1 MIEEIKD
8 IKIIENLFKKY
19 KEKYNPIINDYTFIL
34 SYKENDK
41 YVGFLIY
48 QLLYEAAEIIDIFV
62 LDEYRNKRALI
73 LFKKQKEK
81 RIINQ
86 SSKEN
91 LASKLTN
98 NTTNT
103 INNSERNT
111 LQPFPTVLMGGGTY
125 PGSSFMIFTAI

>member
-62 LDEYRNKRALI
+62 LDEYRNKGIGKALI
-73 LFKKQKEK
+73 NKMLENKQIEKVTLEVKKDNKNAIMLYNSLGFKPVSIRKGYYEGIDAILMLKEVK
-81 RIINQ
+81 
-86 SSKEN
+86 
-91 LASKLTN
+91 
-98 NTTNT
+98 
-103 INNSERNT
+103 
-111 LQPFPTVLMGGGTY
+111 
-125 PGSSFMIFTAI
+125 

>member
-8 IKIIENLFKKY
+8 IKLIENLFKKY

-62 LDEYRNKRALI
+62 LDEYRNKGIGKALI
-73 LFKKQKEK
+73 NKMLENEQIEKVTLEVKKDNKNAIMLYNSLGFKPVSIRKGYYSGIDAILMLKEVK
-81 RIINQ
+81 
-86 SSKEN
+86 
-91 LASKLTN
+91 
-98 NTTNT
+98 
-103 INNSERNT
+103 
-111 LQPFPTVLMGGGTY
+111 
-125 PGSSFMIFTAI
+125 

>member
-8 IKIIENLFKKY
+8 IKLIENLFNSY

-62 LDEYRNKRALI
+62 LDEYRNKGIGKALI
-73 LFKKQKEK
+73 NKMLENEQIEKVTLEVKKDNKNAIMLYNSLGFKPVSIRKGYYSGIDAILMLKEVK
-81 RIINQ
+81 
-86 SSKEN
+86 
-91 LASKLTN
+91 
-98 NTTNT
+98 
-103 INNSERNT
+103 
-111 LQPFPTVLMGGGTY
+111 
-125 PGSSFMIFTAI
+125 

>member
-62 LDEYRNKRALI
+62 LDEYRNKGIGKALI
-73 LFKKQKEK
+73 NKMLENKQIEKVTLEVKKDNKNAIMLYNSLGFKPVSIRKGYYSGIDAILMLKEVK
-81 RIINQ
+81 
-86 SSKEN
+86 
-91 LASKLTN
+91 
-98 NTTNT
+98 
-103 INNSERNT
+103 
-111 LQPFPTVLMGGGTY
+111 
-125 PGSSFMIFTAI
+125 

>member
-8 IKIIENLFKKY
+8 IKLIENLFNLY

-62 LDEYRNKRALI
+62 LDEYRNKGIGKALI
-73 LFKKQKEK
+73 NKMLENKQIEKVTLEVKKDNKNAIMLYNSLGFKPVSIRKGYYEGIDAILMLKE
-81 RIINQ
+81 
-86 SSKEN
+86 
-91 LASKLTN
+91 
-98 NTTNT
+98 
-103 INNSERNT
+103 
-111 LQPFPTVLMGGGTY
+111 V
-125 PGSSFMIFTAI
+125 